1 MAVIISNCCV
11 FKLSLLCVISVLLIQ
26 VTETEAGPVIES
38 PNSCSAVKLRF
49 TKRGFAASEFP
60 TDPIEG
66 KSFFLFYKFYFHPL
80 FSMFSLLFYTM

>member
-66 KSFFLFYKFYFHPL
+66 KSFFFVL
-80 FSMFSLLFYTM
+80 